1 MGGTEK
7 TVKRIIITRQM
18 MCSIDSV
25 EDYLKGKGFDTN
37 GVILTIQNAD
47 TGAVSYIQVQE

>member
-1 MGGTEK
+1 
-7 TVKRIIITRQM
+7 M